1 MERNID
7 IHLDIEKHENL
18 MMARIQF
25 SNNSTNEVYL
35 DARTICIGNKTSRSV
50 FNITDEKNN
59 KVDYIGVLV
68 NREVAPEDFIALRA
82 GEKIET
88 KIVLNEAYEMI
99 KDNRYWIQYSVFHP
113 TYMDDAGFTK
123 LESNKVEVVY

>member
-1 MERNID
+1 MEKNID

-35 DARTICIGNKTSRSV
+35 DARTICIGNKISRSV
-50 FNITDEKNN
+50 FNITDENN
-59 KVDYIGVLV
+59 NRVDYIGVLV
-68 NREVAPEDFIALRA
+68 NREVTPEDFIALRA

-88 KIVLNEAYEMI
+88 KIVLNEAYEI
-99 KDNRYWIQYSVFHP
+99 TKNNRYWIQYLVFHP
-113 TYMDDAGFTK
+113 TYMNDAGFTK
-123 LESNKVEVVY
+123 FESNKVEIVY